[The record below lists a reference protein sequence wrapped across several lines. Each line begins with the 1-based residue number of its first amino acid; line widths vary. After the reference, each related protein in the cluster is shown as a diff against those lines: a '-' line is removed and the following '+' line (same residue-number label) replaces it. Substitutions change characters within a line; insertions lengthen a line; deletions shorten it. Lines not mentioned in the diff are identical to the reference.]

1 MPDYFNQPKMN
12 KERLC
17 SWASTIGENT
27 LEVINRIFRSV
38 QIKEQ
43 GYNASL
49 SILNLSKHYS
59 SERFEDACQ
68 IALTN
73 TSTPRYRYIKAILS
87 SNQDLILRDRQKN
100 DADKENTQ
108 TSETEVAL
116 VIGSAYYERCEQH
129 D

>member
-27 LEVINRIFRSV
+27 FFEVINRIFRSV

-43 GYNASL
+43 GYNAAL
-49 SILNLSKHYS
+49 SVLNLSKHYS

-73 TSTPRYRYIKAILS
+73 TATHRYRYIKAILS
-87 SNQDLILRDRQKN
+87 SNQDLVLRVRQKN
-100 DADKENTQ
+100 EAVKENFQ
-108 TSETEVAL
+108 SLESESAFVRGA
-116 VIGSAYYERCEQH
+116 AYY
-129 D
+129 